1 MKLSEAIRITDDT
14 VGMFRTFLEI
24 MDMGQLGDEF
34 LKFPV
39 KTSVDQWVDLENS
52 DAGIACRQYYT
63 YIADDGEHKNYV
75 VDIHPVCNYMID
87 EWPSP
92 TAKKIKKLLKQ
103 NLFLCLDF
111 CKDILGE
118 DNLELNLPFEENYN
132 YQRKY
137 GSSKNPHM
145 IVDVIFDTIHAMYHA
160 IGVVEEFDEG
170 TVSDPQGEAIED
182 EKDAAIIEKLK
193 PIFWGDEEQIKSFL
207 EKIRGKKNT
216 AVIDVIAKG
225 VKDRIIS
232 EQSCHRDL
240 WKILHETELYKATE
254 SNYNLALKNK
264 RL

>member
-24 MDMGQLGDEF
+24 VDMGQLGDEF
-34 LKFPV
+34 LKCPV
-39 KTSVDQWVDLENS
+39 KTSMDQGIDLENS
-52 DAGIACRQYYT
+52 DAGIECRQYYT

-75 VDIHPVCNYMID
+75 VDIRPVCDYMID

-103 NLFLCLDF
+103 DFQMCLDF
-111 CKDILGE
+111 CKDIFGE
-118 DNLELNLPFEENYN
+118 DNLELNFPFEENYN

-137 GSSKNPHM
+137 GSSKNPLT
-145 IVDVIFDTIHAMYHA
+145 IEDVIFDTIHAMIHA
-160 IGVVEEFDEG
+160 IGVVEEFDEDN
-170 TVSDPQGEAIED
+170 VSDPQDEAIED
-182 EKDAAIIEKLK
+182 EKDAAIIEQLK

-216 AVIDVIAKG
+216 AVIDVIAEG

-240 WKILHETELYKATE
+240 WKILHDAELYKATE
-254 SNYNLALKNK
+254 SNYNLALNK